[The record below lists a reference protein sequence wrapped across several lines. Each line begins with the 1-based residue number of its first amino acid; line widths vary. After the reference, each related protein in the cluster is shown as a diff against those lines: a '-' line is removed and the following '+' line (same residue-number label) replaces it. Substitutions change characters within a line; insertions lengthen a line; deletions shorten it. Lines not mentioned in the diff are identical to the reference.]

1 MAKMSYQEK
10 TLFLLGYSKGT
21 KAKLV
26 AALLVFASNEKT
38 HNVRFYIAHYG
49 SFLLVG
55 DVVPNP
61 LVTFKCIGTN
71 K

>member
-26 AALLVFASNEKT
+26 AALLVFASNVKAYK
-38 HNVRFYIAHYG
+38 VRFQNALYRP
-49 SFLLVG
+49 FLLVG
-55 DVVPNP
+55 DAVPNP
-61 LVTFKCIGTN
+61 QDN
-71 K
+71 EN